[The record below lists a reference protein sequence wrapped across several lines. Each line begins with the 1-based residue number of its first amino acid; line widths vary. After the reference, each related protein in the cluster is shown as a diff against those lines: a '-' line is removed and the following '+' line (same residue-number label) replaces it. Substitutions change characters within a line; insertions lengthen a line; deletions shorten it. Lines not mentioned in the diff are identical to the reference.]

1 VVGVALD
8 RLHQRRQ
15 GVDRLHRI
23 VLTTQHAVAETAG
36 GIRRIDVAE
45 VVQAYQALLFGISVL
60 VGGCIQAVLD
70 QDLAIGGA
78 CNRAGLRG
86 VASFLVFASGIA
98 TSAFAMPFCVAS

>member
-1 VVGVALD
+1 MTRTNARWVAFPQTTWPRLQAVGQRQVVCVVGVALD

-45 VVQAYQALLFGISVL
+45 VVQTYQALLFGISVL

-78 CNRAGLRG
+78 
-86 VASFLVFASGIA
+86 
-98 TSAFAMPFCVAS
+98 